1 MSMSVQ
7 NLSVIAIRALKRNV
21 MRTVLTCLGIIIG
34 IFAVILLTG
43 ISNSL
48 KIAVAE
54 KVQSF
59 GTNVIMMM
67 AVKKPFTEN
76 DLRDI
81 RKSIPDV
88 QYITPLNS
96 WEFPVKYKNK
106 NLNRK
111 IYAISNEYFQMGSW
125 ELESGSFFT
134 KEDITSYDRVAI
146 IGKSIQ
152 EKLFDYED
160 PIGKIIL
167 INRIPFRVV
176 GLLKEK
182 GMSLTGTDFDDF
194 IAGPYSTVAKKL
206 FGTSNFYLIN
216 IATYSESQV
225 DDVKRELLNLLQRK
239 YNLTNEQLQDYK
251 VASSKEAIKR
261 SEEITTIIAISTI
274 GIAFISLIVGGI
286 GIMNIML
293 ASVSERTH
301 EIGIRMAI
309 GAKTGDILNQF
320 LIEALIISALGGFV
334 GIAIGIICYFL
345 YTIIASQPFV
355 LSMTSVVISF
365 TISALVGIFFG
376 YFPARKASRLNPI
389 DALRYE

>member
-7 NLSVIAIRALKRNV
+7 NLSVIAMRALKRNV

-76 DLRDI
+76 DLKDI

-88 QYITPLNS
+88 QYITPMNS
-96 WEFPVKYKNK
+96 WEFTVKYKNK
-106 NLNRK
+106 NLTKK

-125 ELESGSFFT
+125 ELESGSFFS

-152 EKLFDYED
+152 EKLFEYED

-216 IATYSESQV
+216 IATYSETQV
-225 DDVKRELLNLLQRK
+225 EDVKRELLNLLQRK
-239 YNLTNEQLQDYK
+239 YNLSNEQLQDYK
-251 VASSKEAIKR
+251 VASSKEAVKR
-261 SEEITTIIAISTI
+261 AEEITTYIAISTI
-274 GIAFISLIVGGI
+274 GIAFISLLVGGI

-309 GAKTGDILNQF
+309 GAKTKDILSQF
-320 LIEALIISALGGFV
+320 LIEALIISALGGVV
-334 GIAIGIICYFL
+334 GIVMGIVFYFL
-345 YTIIASQPFV
+345 YTILASQPFV
-355 LSMTSVVISF
+355 LSMASVIVSF
-365 TISALVGIFFG
+365 TISAFVGICFG

>member
-1 MSMSVQ
+1 MSVQ
-7 NLSVIAIRALKRNV
+7 NLSVIAMRALKRNV

-76 DLRDI
+76 DLKDI

-88 QYITPLNS
+88 QYITPMNS
-96 WEFPVKYKNK
+96 WEFTVKYKNK
-106 NLNRK
+106 NLTKK

-125 ELESGSFFT
+125 ELESGSFFS

-152 EKLFDYED
+152 EKLFEYED

-216 IATYSESQV
+216 IATYSETQV
-225 DDVKRELLNLLQRK
+225 EDVKRELLNLLQRK
-239 YNLTNEQLQDYK
+239 YNLSNEQLQDYK
-251 VASSKEAIKR
+251 VASSKEAVKR
-261 SEEITTIIAISTI
+261 AEEITTYIAISTI
-274 GIAFISLIVGGI
+274 GIAFISLLVGGI

-309 GAKTGDILNQF
+309 GAKTKDILSQF
-320 LIEALIISALGGFV
+320 LIEALIISALGGVV
-334 GIAIGIICYFL
+334 GIVMGIVFYFL
-345 YTIIASQPFV
+345 YTILASQPFV
-355 LSMTSVVISF
+355 LSMASVIVSF
-365 TISALVGIFFG
+365 TISAFVGICFG

>member
-7 NLSVIAIRALKRNV
+7 NLSVIAVRALKRNL

-76 DLRDI
+76 DLKDI

-88 QYITPLNS
+88 QYITPMNS

-111 IYAISNEYFQMGSW
+111 IYAISNEYFQMGCW

-152 EKLFDYED
+152 EKLFEYED

-216 IATYSESQV
+216 IATFSESQV
-225 DDVKRELLNLLQRK
+225 EDVKRELLNLLQKK

-251 VASSKEAIKR
+251 VASSKEAVKR
-261 SEEITTIIAISTI
+261 AEEITTLIAISTI
-274 GIAFISLIVGGI
+274 GIAFISLVVGGI

-320 LIEALIISALGGFV
+320 LIEALVISALGGFV
-334 GIAIGIICYFL
+334 GITLGIVCYLL

-355 LSMTSVVISF
+355 LSMASVVVSF